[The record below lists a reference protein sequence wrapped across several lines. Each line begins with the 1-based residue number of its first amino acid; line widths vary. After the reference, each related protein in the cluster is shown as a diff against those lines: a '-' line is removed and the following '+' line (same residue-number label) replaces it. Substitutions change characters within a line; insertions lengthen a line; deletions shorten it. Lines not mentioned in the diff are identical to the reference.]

1 MANLPSRLCHAAV
14 KGVAPDLSTMRG
26 GPPKAG
32 DGRDHTY
39 VKDCGLGIQ
48 LAHMA
53 PNLQH
58 RVYNLGN
65 GRATT
70 PAEIVAAIQKQVP
83 DFKAELQPGGSEAP
97 NYMDLS
103 RTRQEIGYQP
113 KYGVERGIAEYLEWL
128 RTHPQ

>member
-1 MANLPSRLCHAAV
+1 
-14 KGVAPDLSTMRG
+14 MRG

-39 VKDCGLGIQ
+39 VKDCALGIQ

-53 PNLQH
+53 PSLQH

-70 PAEIVAAIQKQVP
+70 PAQIVAAIKDTVPGFQV
-83 DFKAELQPGGSEAP
+83 DLAPGGSEAP
-97 NYMDLS
+97 SYMDITRL
-103 RTRQEIGYQP
+103 RQEVRYQP